1 MGEIA
6 FKEIRMHG
14 VIVRFRKWGAVG
26 IHIGPCATTLTVYVL
41 YKNNII
47 LFL

>member
-6 FKEIRMHG
+6 LKEVRMHG
-14 VIVRFRKWGAVG
+14 GIVRFRKWGAVG
-26 IHIGPCATTLTVYVL
+26 KHIGPTTLTVFVL